1 MGEIP
6 YLCHSD
12 TFPKRFIFIPVARL
26 ADSDP
31 PTLFLLPPPPMFLI
45 SPSMALIRVLDHIAW
60 PRSTVDRLSLEV
72 LVLGEQLAQAG
83 DGPNPA

>member
-1 MGEIP
+1 
-6 YLCHSD
+6 
-12 TFPKRFIFIPVARL
+12 
-26 ADSDP
+26 
-31 PTLFLLPPPPMFLI
+31 
-45 SPSMALIRVLDHIAW
+45 MALIRVLDHIAW